1 MPCLYFQ
8 YMKQL
13 TFLILAVLLQQLSL
27 AQFTVRLVVTD
38 VATKKNEE
46 IYVAGNFNNWN
57 PKDENY
63 KLKVFGGSRK
73 SVVLK
78 DLAAGVY
85 AFKFTRGGFDKV
97 ETTADGRD
105 IADRV
110 FEVNGDLS
118 IDLTIAGWKD
128 EYPDK
133 PKRYTASPQVKILD
147 TAFSINQLN
156 RKRRIWVYLPKGY
169 ANSGKTYPVL
179 YLNDGQ
185 NLFNE
190 QTAAFGEWGIDE
202 CLDSL
207 QQKIGKECIVVGV
220 DHGNAKRM
228 TEYNPYNHAQYGMGE
243 GKEYAAFMAKTL
255 KPFIDNKFRT
265 MKSAANTYIG
275 GSSMGAVISLFAVL
289 QYPESFGGGLIFSP
303 AFWVAPD
310 LYVDADK
317 FQPKIAPKLYFYA
330 GGKES
335 TTMVSDMKKMTDI
348 LDKKQNMQI
357 RKVVS
362 PLGQHNESYWRTEF
376 AEAWSWL
383 FRD

>member
-8 YMKQL
+8 TMKQL
-13 TFLILAVLLQQLSL
+13 TLLLLAVLLQQVSN

-38 VATKKNEE
+38 VATKKNED

-85 AFKFTRGGFDKV
+85 AFKFTRGGFEKV

-105 IADRV
+105 ISDRV
-110 FEVNGDLS
+110 LEVNGDLFL
-118 IDLTIAGWKD
+118 DLTIAGWKD
-128 EYPDK
+128 DYPDK

-147 TAFSINQLN
+147 TAFSITQLN

-169 ANSGKTYPVL
+169 ASSGKNYPVL
-179 YLNDGQ
+179 YLQDGQ

-190 QTAAFGEWGIDE
+190 QTAAFGEWGVDE

-207 QQKIGKECIVVGV
+207 QQKIGKECIVVGI
-220 DHGNAKRM
+220 DHGANKRM
-228 TEYNPYNHAQYGMGE
+228 TEYNPYTHAQYGNGE
-243 GKEYAAFMAKTL
+243 GKEYAAFLAKTL
-255 KPFIDNKFRT
+255 KPFIDSKFRT
-265 MKSAANTYIG
+265 KKSAVNTFIG
-275 GSSMGAVISLFAVL
+275 GSSMGAVISLYAIT
-289 QYPESFGGGLIFSP
+289 QYPESFGGGLLFSP
-303 AFWVAPD
+303 AFWVSPE
-310 LYVDADK
+310 LYSEVEK
-317 FQPKIAPKLYFYA
+317 FTPATAPKLYFYA

-335 TTMVSDMKKMTDI
+335 ATMVSEMKKMTDL
-348 LDKKQNMQI
+348 LDKKQNIQI

-376 AEAWSWL
+376 ADAWSWL
-383 FRD
+383 FKD

>member
-1 MPCLYFQ
+1 
-8 YMKQL
+8 MKQL
-13 TFLILAVLLQQLSL
+13 ILLLLAVLVQQVSF

-38 VATKKNEE
+38 VATKKNED

-97 ETTADGRD
+97 ETTSDGRD

-110 FEVNGDLS
+110 LEVNGDLS
-118 IDLTIAGWKD
+118 LDLTIAGWKD

-147 TAFSINQLN
+147 TAFSMTQLN

-169 ANSGKTYPVL
+169 ASSGKNYPVL
-179 YLNDGQ
+179 YLQDGQ

-190 QTAAFGEWGIDE
+190 QTAAFGEWGVDE

-207 QQKIGKECIVVGV
+207 QQKIGKECIVVGI
-220 DHGNAKRM
+220 DHGNNKRM
-228 TEYNPYNHAQYGMGE
+228 TEYNPYNHAQYGVGE
-243 GKEYAAFMAKTL
+243 GKDYAAFLAKTL
-255 KPFIDNKFRT
+255 KPFIDTKFRT
-265 MKSAANTYIG
+265 KKSAANTFIG
-275 GSSMGAVISLFAVL
+275 GSSMGAVISLYAIT
-289 QYPESFGGGLIFSP
+289 QYPESFGGGLLFSP
-303 AFWVAPD
+303 AFWVSPE
-310 LYVDADK
+310 LYAEVEK
-317 FQPKIAPKLYFYA
+317 FNPSAAPKIYFYA

-335 TTMVSDMKKMTDI
+335 ASMVSDMKKMTD
-348 LDKKQNMQI
+348 LFDKKQNIQI
-357 RKVVS
+357 RKVVN
-362 PLGQHNESYWRTEF
+362 PLGQHNETYWRTEF
-376 AEAWSWL
+376 AEAWTWL

>member
-8 YMKQL
+8 AMKQL
-13 TFLILAVLLQQLSL
+13 ILLLLAVLLHQVSF

-38 VATKKNEE
+38 VATKKNED

-97 ETTADGRD
+97 ETTSDGRD

-110 FEVNGDLS
+110 LEVNGDLS
-118 IDLTIAGWKD
+118 LDLTIAGWKD

-147 TAFSINQLN
+147 TAFSMTQLN

-169 ANSGKTYPVL
+169 ASSGKNYPVL
-179 YLNDGQ
+179 YLQDGQ

-190 QTAAFGEWGIDE
+190 QTAAFGEWGVDE

-207 QQKIGKECIVVGV
+207 QQKIGKECIVVGI
-220 DHGNAKRM
+220 DHGNNKRM
-228 TEYNPYNHAQYGMGE
+228 TEYNPYNHAQYGAGE
-243 GKEYAAFMAKTL
+243 GKDYAAFLAKTL
-255 KPFIDNKFRT
+255 KPFIDTKFRT
-265 MKSAANTYIG
+265 KKSAANTFIG
-275 GSSMGAVISLFAVL
+275 GSSMGAVISLYAIT
-289 QYPESFGGGLIFSP
+289 QYPESFGGGLLFSP
-303 AFWVAPD
+303 AFWVSPE
-310 LYVDADK
+310 LYADVEK
-317 FQPKIAPKLYFYA
+317 FNPAAAPKIYFYA

-335 TTMVSDMKKMTDI
+335 ATMVSDMKKMTD
-348 LDKKQNMQI
+348 LFDKKQNIQI
-357 RKVVS
+357 RKVVN
-362 PLGQHNESYWRTEF
+362 PLGQHNETYWRTEF
-376 AEAWSWL
+376 AEAWTWL